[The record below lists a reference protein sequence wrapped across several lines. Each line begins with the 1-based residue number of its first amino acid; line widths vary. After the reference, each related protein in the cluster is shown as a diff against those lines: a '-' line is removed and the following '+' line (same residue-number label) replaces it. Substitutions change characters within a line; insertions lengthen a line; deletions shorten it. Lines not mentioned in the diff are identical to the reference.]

1 MKSPILAKS
10 PACAGI
16 SVGILAMLAAILTL
30 TGISLAQTEDV
41 RYSFTGGNDGDG
53 PQSSL
58 ILDSAGNLYGTTTF
72 GGPTNTRY
80 CGGNGCGV
88 VFELSPNASGWTY
101 TVLYA
106 FTGGV
111 DGGEPYGS
119 LTLDSTGNLYGT
131 TSLGGKS
138 AYCSNGCGVVFE
150 LARNGSDGWTETI
163 LHTFH
168 QLDGAVPQAGVIFD
182 NSGNLYGTTYFGGTL
197 GNGVVFKLSP
207 DGAGGWKESVLH
219 MFTLG
224 ADGGW
229 PNSLI
234 MDASG
239 NLYGTTYYGGY
250 NLGRCT
256 SYGCGVVFRLVST
269 TAGWKE
275 RVLYT
280 FRGLGDGGNPSGLA
294 VDALGN
300 LYGTTL
306 NGGDR
311 HCNTYGCGTV
321 FKLTHSTSGWT
332 RSLLHAFAGGSDGAF
347 TSAGPT
353 LDSRGNI
360 FGATENGGTAGT
372 GVLFEL
378 SFSGGVWDETI
389 LHTFTNGTD
398 GGYPFSGV
406 VLDGSGNIFGQ
417 TNSGGIPGDCSAVAG
432 CGVVYEVTP

>member
-1 MKSPILAKS
+1 MDGRKGFS
-10 PACAGI
+10 
-16 SVGILAMLAAILTL
+16 TL
-30 TGISLAQTEDV
+30 SEA
-41 RYSFTGGNDGDG
+41 
-53 PQSSL
+53 
-58 ILDSAGNLYGTTTF
+58 
-72 GGPTNTRY
+72 
-80 CGGNGCGV
+80 
-88 VFELSPNASGWTY
+88 
-101 TVLYA
+101 
-106 FTGGV
+106 
-111 DGGEPYGS
+111 
-119 LTLDSTGNLYGT
+119 
-131 TSLGGKS
+131 
-138 AYCSNGCGVVFE
+138 
-150 LARNGSDGWTETI
+150 
-163 LHTFH
+163 
-168 QLDGAVPQAGVIFD
+168 
-182 NSGNLYGTTYFGGTL
+182 
-197 GNGVVFKLSP
+197 
-207 DGAGGWKESVLH
+207 
-219 MFTLG
+219 
-224 ADGGW
+224 
-229 PNSLI
+229 
-234 MDASG
+234 
-239 NLYGTTYYGGY
+239 
-250 NLGRCT
+250 
-256 SYGCGVVFRLVST
+256 
-269 TAGWKE
+269 
-275 RVLYT
+275 
-280 FRGLGDGGNPSGLA
+280 LGDGGNPSGLA

-321 FKLTHSTSGWT
+321 FKLTHSSSGWT